1 MVLWAR
7 SKKKKKIYKNWERPE
22 SMVFEFPLYTQLS
35 KVKNSLQNAT
45 AKNTRLPPQQLPIRE
60 LSSWKEQDIS
70 SLHSA
75 LMYLRSSVLGKFG
88 SEMKIFISHS
98 VPTCEKNTLLGC
110 NMLRVQGS
118 KFAQACKAVVRY
130 RRGKPRGDFQL
141 WAAPSSTLQRVP
153 WGFSQRE
160 ACHCAANS
168 SRDLA

>member
-1 MVLWAR
+1 MG
-7 SKKKKKIYKNWERPE
+7 KKQKKKKICKNWERPE

-45 AKNTRLPPQQLPIRE
+45 AKNTRLPPQQLPITE
-60 LSSWKEQDIS
+60 LYSWKEQDMS

-110 NMLRVQGS
+110 NMLRVQG
-118 KFAQACKAVVRY
+118 CKCLCP
-130 RRGKPRGDFQL
+130 GL
-141 WAAPSSTLQRVP
+141 
-153 WGFSQRE
+153 
-160 ACHCAANS
+160 
-168 SRDLA
+168 